1 MGKDLLEEK
10 QIYLIEF
17 QDLISPYDIQ
27 TMSSKQVMRITNFIN

>member
-10 QIYLIEF
+10 QIHLIEF
-17 QDLISPYDIQ
+17 QDLISSYNIQ